1 MKSNI
6 QQKRDK
12 KSTKKNKAKSG
23 TKTNRIFVRIDYDT
37 ALKLS
42 KLGWMHEIPSDMI
55 KMLVD
60 HAHVCDRWL
69 LERDEED
76 ES

>member
-1 MKSNI
+1 M
-6 QQKRDK
+6 QKRDK
-12 KSTKKNKAKSG
+12 KSMKKNKEKSG
-23 TKTNRIFVRIDYDT
+23 TKTNRIFVRIDVDT

-42 KLGWMHEIPSDMI
+42 KLGYMHEIQPDII
-55 KMLVD
+55 KKLVD

-69 LERDEED
+69 LERDKED

>member
-1 MKSNI
+1 MTKNA
-6 QQKRDK
+6 K
-12 KSTKKNKAKSG
+12 KSGK
-23 TKTNRIFVRIDYDT
+23 KTNSILVRIDYDT

-42 KLGWMHEIPSDMI
+42 KLGWMHEIPLDVI
-55 KMLVD
+55 KKLVD

-69 LERDEED
+69 LERDKED

>member
-1 MKSNI
+1 MKKH
-6 QQKRDK
+6 KR
-12 KSTKKNKAKSG
+12 SEKA
-23 TKTNRIFVRIDYDT
+23 NRIFVRIDTDT

-42 KLGWMHEIPSDMI
+42 KLGYMHEIQSDII
-55 KMLVD
+55 KKLVD
-60 HAHVCDRWL
+60 HAYVCDKWW

>member
-1 MKSNI
+1 MK
-6 QQKRDK
+6 K
-12 KSTKKNKAKSG
+12 KDSKSG
-23 TKTNRIFVRIDYDT
+23 TKTNRILVRIDADT

-42 KLGWMHEIPSDMI
+42 KLGWMHEIPLDVI
-55 KMLVD
+55 KKLVD

-76 ES
+76 EL

>member
-1 MKSNI
+1 M
-6 QQKRDK
+6 
-12 KSTKKNKAKSG
+12 KKNP
-23 TKTNRIFVRIDYDT
+23 KTDGIFVRIDTKT

-42 KLGWMHEIPSDMI
+42 KLGWMHEIPPDMI

-69 LERDEED
+69 LERDKED

>member
-1 MKSNI
+1 MRTKNN
-6 QQKRDK
+6 
-12 KSTKKNKAKSG
+12 STNDTEEK
-23 TKTNRIFVRIDYDT
+23 IFIRIDPDT

-55 KMLVD
+55 KILVD